1 MHIIQDQK
9 YEVQEIMIKQE
20 DLNDLAEWIS
30 VTEEK
35 VTQFYDLVERLKVY
49 FDELNKKNAVAE
61 KIDCKKTVSSQEWK
75 KDSRSKE

>member
-1 MHIIQDQK
+1 
-9 YEVQEIMIKQE
+9 MIKQE